1 MMHRKL
7 SNALVI
13 GLVLM
18 LPSMALAHP
27 GHDVTSG
34 LLYGLRHP
42 VGGIDHLLAML
53 AVGVI
58 AAQAGGRS
66 LWLLPLAFVGM
77 MLLGGL
83 FAFSGIGLLLVESTI
98 QLSLIAFGLLI
109 AVGFRP
115 PVLFTCTLTAVFGL
129 FHGHAHG
136 MEHAVQVSA
145 ASYMLGFAL
154 STTLLHLGG
163 ISIGRW
169 LLARP
174 APLYRLLGA
183 ATASTGLALALLS

>member
-7 SNALVI
+7 FVALV
-13 GLVLM
+13 LL
-18 LPSMALAHP
+18 LPTLAVAHP

-34 LLYGLRHP
+34 LLYGLAHP

-77 MLLGGL
+77 MLVGGV
-83 FAFSGIGLLLVESTI
+83 FAFSGIGLPMVESTI
-98 QLSLIAFGLLI
+98 QLSLISFGVLIAMGFRLPVLLI
-109 AVGFRP
+109 
-115 PVLFTCTLTAVFGL
+115 CTLTAIFGL

-136 MEHAVQVSA
+136 MEHAAQASA
-145 ASYMLGFAL
+145 GSYMLGFAL
-154 STTLLHLGG
+154 STILLHLAG
-163 ISIGRW
+163 IGIGRW
-169 LLARP
+169 LQGMP
-174 APLYRLLGA
+174 APLYKLLGA